1 MRGPQPEKV
10 AEKPAEEEPH
20 MLILLPPPVSPPSDA
35 PPADG
40 AENPPGTVALVGA
53 PSDGAPLP
61 IEGAPPAGPTDPN
74 NPDAA
79 GPAPEA
85 APAIHE
91 SLFAG
96 ALMDPQEEAARA
108 AAAAEVQA
116 QQEAAMA
123 DLEAKAS
130 SSTQVAEAP
139 PVAQV
144 NIGDYAAKAV
154 SFLARNFYTLK
165 YVALVLAF
173 CINFVLLFYKV
184 LKRFQVTYILRFT
197 AGFQCHPLVDS

>member
-10 AEKPAEEEPH
+10 AEKPVSEEPH
-20 MLILLPPPVSPPSDA
+20 MLILLPPPPVPAIMP
-35 PPADG
+35 PPAEG

-53 PSDGAPLP
+53 PTDGSPAPAAD
-61 IEGAPPAGPTDPN
+61 GTAPPDPN
-74 NPDAA
+74 NPNPADAA
-79 GPAPEA
+79 AGTT
-85 APAIHE
+85 E
-91 SLFAG
+91 SNAMAESIFAG
-96 ALMDPQEEAARA
+96 TLMDPAEEAARA

-123 DLEAKAS
+123 SLEAKATS
-130 SSTQVAEAP
+130 SAQVTEAP

-144 NIGDYAAKAV
+144 KIGDYAAKIV

-184 LKRFQVTYILRFT
+184 L
-197 AGFQCHPLVDS
+197 

>member
-10 AEKPAEEEPH
+10 AEKPVSEEPH
-20 MLILLPPPVSPPSDA
+20 MLILLPPPPVPAIMP
-35 PPADG
+35 PPAEG

-53 PSDGAPLP
+53 APDGSPVPPAD
-61 IEGAPPAGPTDPN
+61 GTAPPPDPN
-74 NPDAA
+74 NPNPADAA
-79 GPAPEA
+79 ASPPESNA
-85 APAIHE
+85 MAE
-91 SLFAG
+91 SIFAG
-96 ALMDPQEEAARA
+96 TLMDPAEEAARA

-123 DLEAKAS
+123 SLEAKATS
-130 SSTQVAEAP
+130 SSQVTEAP

-184 LKRFQVTYILRFT
+184 LYIIILNRRIR
-197 AGFQCHPLVDS
+197 Q